1 MTGLL
6 LDFYCALVRPYA
18 YIPLHGDGDGNGRGS
33 EGHCGNYATNY
44 GSGNGPGIPSLSIS
58 LLCLPL
64 VCLQGRYQVYVVVGI
79 KCMWCKLPVNKL
91 LLKRE
96 GTVTL
101 YGQGFFPA
109 SRGRSGPGFVFQR
122 SSPDDT
128 TLSVSGYTDLAL

>member
-64 VCLQGRYQVYVVVGI
+64 VCLKGRYQVYVVAGI
-79 KCMWCKLPVNKL
+79 KCMWCKLPVNIL
-91 LLKRE
+91 LLKRIDE
-96 GTVTL
+96 LTIALTIVLTL
-101 YGQGFFPA
+101 QNFILHVLRR
-109 SRGRSGPGFVFQR
+109 SRGATR
-122 SSPDDT
+122 
-128 TLSVSGYTDLAL
+128 LADFCLILRLF